1 MPDPGHI
8 EFKAGI
14 DRREVELEV
23 AVFLRIRR
31 QLVRPDRDIAPLEAL
46 ADIPDCLLP
55 RGRGGEVTEL
65 AALPAEPLATDPLEP
80 TSLGIMTIQAR
91 KVELSNLD
99 IGQRPSTLISFPCA
113 RAGHVDVHLLTIG
126 Q

>member
-23 AVFLRIRR
+23 AMFLRIRR

-46 ADIPDCLLP
+46 ADIPDRLLTRAP
-55 RGRGGEVTEL
+55 GREVIEL
-65 AALPAEPLATDPLEP
+65 AALLAEPLATDPLEP
-80 TSLGIMTIQAR
+80 TALGVMTIHPR
-91 KVELSNLD
+91 KLHLSALA
-99 IGQRPSTLISFPCA
+99 IL
-113 RAGHVDVHLLTIG
+113 
-126 Q
+126 